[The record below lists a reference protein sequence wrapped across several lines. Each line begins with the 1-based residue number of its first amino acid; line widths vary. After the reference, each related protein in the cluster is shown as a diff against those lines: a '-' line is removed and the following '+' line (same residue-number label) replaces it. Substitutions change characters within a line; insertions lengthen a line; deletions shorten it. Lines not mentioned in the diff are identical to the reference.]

1 MCFTTEDVPWKS
13 TRSFSARVLNG
24 QGVIELFS
32 KKKVMGDSQKAWL
45 ASTEII
51 PEILQPLFFE
61 NLNRIYCGK
70 SHLIERL
77 SEVVEYVCL
86 SDLKFA
92 IMGTLDELENQLTRM
107 DEIYKLLGLTY
118 SFENCKGMIST
129 LENAFSSIVLHGE
142 EIAVRDLSI
151 LFYLLNV
158 ESMEMASFQTLEIL
172 SIQLKNS
179 QIIQILKDN
188 FEEARTDR
196 ALMLMIATK
205 YVKNISI

>member
-1 MCFTTEDVPWKS
+1 MLLAWKHS
-13 TRSFSARVLNG
+13 LKKYPFIFGKGFECTRAELNFL
-24 QGVIELFS
+24 VRKIME
-32 KKKVMGDSQKAWL
+32 DSQKARL
-45 ASTEII
+45 ASMEII
-51 PEILQPLFFE
+51 PELLQPLFFE

-77 SEVVEYVCL
+77 AEVVEYVCL

-92 IMGTLDELENQLTRM
+92 IMGTLDELENQLARM
-107 DEIYKLLGLTY
+107 EEIYELLGLTY
-118 SFENCKGMIST
+118 SSENCKGMIST
-129 LENAFSSIVLHGE
+129 LEDAFSSIVLDGE

-158 ESMEMASFQTLEIL
+158 ESIELASFQTLEIL
-172 SIQLKNS
+172 ATQLKNS

-188 FEEARTDR
+188 FEEARTDQ

-205 YVKNISI
+205 YVKNINK